1 MAELNYNIEKIFEEM
16 ELELIRSM
24 KKSLQ
29 NHKNEELKEGF
40 NWEMWQSAK
49 LRELRAYRKR
59 NAAIVGEYMNGIP
72 EEIAKIITEQY
83 NEGADGVDAEVKAAI
98 DNGYITKTT
107 PDFGK
112 VNDKK
117 LNALID
123 SVNNDFDKVKKA
135 VLRKSTDVY
144 RQTIFTAEMSLAA
157 GAKTLNQAVDMATKM
172 FLSQGLDCITYADG
186 RKVNIASYAKMA
198 VRTAHT
204 RAYLVGEG
212 ERRRAWK
219 ECLVMVSQYMQCSE
233 TCLPWQGRVYVDDV
247 YSGAS
252 KADIAHYVAKGYKKL
267 SEAIENG
274 LFHPN
279 CRHSLSTWFEGIS
292 TMPKPHDAAEVRH
305 NREQTAKENY
315 CKRQIQK
322 YKRLKAGSVDKENIQ
337 KYDKKV
343 KQWKT
348 QIKEVKNSGIANSK
362 ESGIIKSITINDF
375 KPIYESGSIS
385 KDCVDE
391 IINSLGDDK
400 RYFDNVKIVNIPRH
414 NNGQIDLLRTNVTP
428 NGNWANVSLEINEAI
443 FKDASL
449 EKINRLI
456 LKNQKNG
463 YVVIKNLQEAVW
475 HEIGHAK
482 LMYGETYAKAEA
494 ITDMLRDYHI
504 DGISRTAEIN
514 GDECIAECYVLFRR
528 GEDIPSQALE
538 LYNEYMKG

>member
-29 NHKNEELKEGF
+29 SHKNEELKEGF

-72 EEIAKIITEQY
+72 EEIEKILMEQY
-83 NEGADGVDAEVKAAI
+83 NEGANGVDAEVKAAI

-212 ERRRAWK
+212 ERRREWK

-267 SEAIENG
+267 SEAIKNG

-343 KQWKT
+343 KLWQGKLQELRNNDIEKSRKGGIIKT
-348 QIKEVKNSGIANSK
+348 GAISGALNPNSKAAYKHAEQYYQTVRKLKNDVKRISENTGYDEEIIQSIKEFIFLNKHDLGDGELRYFDPSFEMAQSWQRLIEGKNIKPHDLTLIKHEIMERDLMRAGFSQDEAHRRASNVYNYSK
-362 ESGIIKSITINDF
+362 ESDEYYANIK
-375 KPIYESGSIS
+375 
-385 KDCVDE
+385 
-391 IINSLGDDK
+391 
-400 RYFDNVKIVNIPRH
+400 
-414 NNGQIDLLRTNVTP
+414 
-428 NGNWANVSLEINEAI
+428 
-443 FKDASL
+443 
-449 EKINRLI
+449 
-456 LKNQKNG
+456 KNK
-463 YVVIKNLQEAVW
+463 
-475 HEIGHAK
+475 
-482 LMYGETYAKAEA
+482 
-494 ITDMLRDYHI
+494 
-504 DGISRTAEIN
+504 
-514 GDECIAECYVLFRR
+514 
-528 GEDIPSQALE
+528 
-538 LYNEYMKG
+538 